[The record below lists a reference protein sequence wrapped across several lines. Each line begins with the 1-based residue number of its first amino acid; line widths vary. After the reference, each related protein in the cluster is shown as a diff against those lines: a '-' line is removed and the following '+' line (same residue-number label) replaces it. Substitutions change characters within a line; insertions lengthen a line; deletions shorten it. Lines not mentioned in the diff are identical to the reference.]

1 MDFSCEKPS
10 IEPPCDFAF
19 KMWTRPDC
27 AGTKFENDRYY
38 SNGGRVLNIMGYGET
53 LEDAVDAAYKNINLI
68 DFEDMFFRKDIGSK
82 GLKII
87 KGIV

>member
-1 MDFSCEKPS
+1 MIFH
-10 IEPPCDFAF
+10 
-19 KMWTRPDC
+19 

-38 SNGGRVLNIMGYGET
+38 SNGGRVLNVMGYGET

-82 GLKII
+82 GLKTI
-87 KGIV
+87 KGMV